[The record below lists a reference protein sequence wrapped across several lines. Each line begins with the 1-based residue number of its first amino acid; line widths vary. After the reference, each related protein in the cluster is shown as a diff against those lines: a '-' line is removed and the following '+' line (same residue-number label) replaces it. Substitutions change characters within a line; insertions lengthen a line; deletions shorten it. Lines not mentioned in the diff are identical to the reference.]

1 MGEFNRLE
9 EFVKKT
15 RDKPSRA
22 ANLEGSE
29 DANDMRSQINLQGEK
44 QNPGGVRSESAE
56 VGERRELGP
65 EIWGARR
72 LY

>member
-1 MGEFNRLE
+1 MKN
-9 EFVKKT
+9 T
-15 RDKPSRA
+15 RDKQSLA

-56 VGERRELGP
+56 VGERWELGP
-65 EIWGARR
+65 RDLGSEDCTDPPMR
-72 LY
+72 